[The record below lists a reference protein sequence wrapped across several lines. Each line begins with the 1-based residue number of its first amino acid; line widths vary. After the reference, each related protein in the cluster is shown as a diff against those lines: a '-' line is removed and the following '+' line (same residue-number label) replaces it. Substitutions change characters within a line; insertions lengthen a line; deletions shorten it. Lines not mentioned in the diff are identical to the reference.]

1 MSDKNTLQILKINED
16 LAKNKTWVYLHL
28 IRYMASWTA
37 AHWQKH
43 GECYPLQH
51 WECSLLNLAPMTELC
66 LLAGVHTDSL
76 PGLPRILSPLTSCG
90 LA

>member
-1 MSDKNTLQILKINED
+1 MPQILKINEN
-16 LAKNKTWVYLHL
+16 LAKSKTRVYLHF
-28 IRYMASWTA
+28 IRYMASWNA

-51 WECSLLNLAPMTELC
+51 WERSLLNLAPMTELC

-76 PGLPRILSPLTSCG
+76 PGLPRMLSPLTSCG